1 MGRPFRPLAAS
12 LALTAAA
19 LILAPRGAQAV
30 EPPPPPPPV
39 PTASTTVGATL
50 VNLPATQ
57 PGAGVAAGTSS
68 GVASPA
74 GSPSAPA
81 PAAQPPATAALTST
95 REILLELGKRTIN
108 LVDNGKVIRSWP
120 VAIGDPSTPTPT
132 GRFAVRNKVVNP
144 QYQSTKSGKNNPT
157 IGPQGPLGD
166 RWIGFHTTQRDQFGI
181 HGTPTA
187 WEWTVRERSAVSHG
201 CVRMLTPHVRE
212 LFEKVDVGTPVVV
225 KP

>member
-1 MGRPFRPLAAS
+1 MGRPLRPFLAS
-12 LALTAAA
+12 LALSATA
-19 LILAPRGAQAV
+19 LILAPRGVQAV
-30 EPPPPPPPV
+30 EPPPPPPPAV
-39 PTASTTVGATL
+39 AATSATTPAEPQP
-50 VNLPATQ
+50 PAT
-57 PGAGVAAGTSS
+57 PGTPV
-68 GVASPA
+68 
-74 GSPSAPA
+74 
-81 PAAQPPATAALTST
+81 PATAALTST
-95 REILLELGKRTIN
+95 REILLELGKRTIS
-108 LVDNGKVIRSWP
+108 LVENGQVVGSWP
-120 VAIGDPSTPTPT
+120 VAVGDPSTPTPT

-166 RWIGFHTTQRDQFGI
+166 RWIGFHTTERDQFGI

-187 WEWTVRERSAVSHG
+187 WEWTVRSRAAVSHG

>member
-1 MGRPFRPLAAS
+1 MGRFLRPLAAT
-12 LALTAAA
+12 LALTAST
-19 LILAPRGAQAV
+19 LLLAPRGAQAI
-30 EPPPPPPPV
+30 EPPPPPPLPSAGAS
-39 PTASTTVGATL
+39 ASTAV
-50 VNLPATQ
+50 VNLPTAQ
-57 PGAGVAAGTSS
+57 PARSASA
-68 GVASPA
+68 ASPA
-74 GSPSAPA
+74 ARPA
-81 PAAQPPATAALTST
+81 VPPPRTAVLTSN
-95 REILLELGKRTIN
+95 REILLEVGKRTIS
-108 LVDNGKVIRSWP
+108 LVENGQVLGSWP
-120 VAIGDPSTPTPT
+120 VAVGDPATPTPT

-166 RWIGFHTTQRDQFGI
+166 RWIGFHTTERDQFGI

-187 WEWTVRERSAVSHG
+187 WEWTVRSRAAVSHG

>member
-1 MGRPFRPLAAS
+1 
-12 LALTAAA
+12 
-19 LILAPRGAQAV
+19 V
-30 EPPPPPPPV
+30 
-39 PTASTTVGATL
+39 
-50 VNLPATQ
+50 
-57 PGAGVAAGTSS
+57 
-68 GVASPA
+68 
-74 GSPSAPA
+74 
-81 PAAQPPATAALTST
+81 LTSN
-95 REILLELGKRTIN
+95 REILLEVGKRTIS
-108 LVDNGKVIRSWP
+108 LVENGQVLGSWP
-120 VAIGDPSTPTPT
+120 VAVGDPATPTPT

-166 RWIGFHTTQRDQFGI
+166 RWIGFHTTERDQFGI

-187 WEWTVRERSAVSHG
+187 WEWTVRSRAAVSHG